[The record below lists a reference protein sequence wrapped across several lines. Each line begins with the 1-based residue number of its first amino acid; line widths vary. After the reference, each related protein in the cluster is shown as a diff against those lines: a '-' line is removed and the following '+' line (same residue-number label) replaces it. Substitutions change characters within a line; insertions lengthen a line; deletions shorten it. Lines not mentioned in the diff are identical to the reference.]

1 MKIAFYAPLKPPT
14 HPSPS
19 GDRKMARLLMHA
31 LRGAGHDVELASQF
45 RSWEGHGDLHRQL
58 RLRRV
63 GERLQQRLIRRY
75 QKRDQS
81 ARPDIWFTY
90 HLYHKAPDWLGPGVC
105 RELGLP
111 YLVAEASHASKQE
124 NGRWADGYRASTD
137 ALSRASAVIALN
149 RADIPGIEP
158 LLTSSTEL
166 VYLKPFQEIV
176 PTCNGTA
183 REMARQQLAGEL
195 SADPTVVW
203 MLTVGMMRAGAKLS
217 SYRLLAWA
225 LRRIVDC
232 DWRLIVVGDG
242 VCRSEVEN
250 AFQDMRHKVIFAG
263 LRAAEEFPC
272 FHAAADMFVWPAI
285 DEAYGM
291 AILEAQS
298 AGLPV
303 VAGSCGGVPDIVR
316 DEMTGL
322 LVPEGDTNRFAE
334 ATKRLLNDQNRRR
347 VMGQKAGQLMAREHD
362 IGSASRVLG
371 QVVSRVSGL

>member
-1 MKIAFYAPLKPPT
+1 M
-14 HPSPS
+14 
-19 GDRKMARLLMHA
+19 
-31 LRGAGHDVELASQF
+31 
-45 RSWEGHGDLHRQL
+45 
-58 RLRRV
+58 
-63 GERLQQRLIRRY
+63 
-75 QKRDQS
+75 
-81 ARPDIWFTY
+81 
-90 HLYHKAPDWLGPGVC
+90 C

-111 YLVAEASHASKQE
+111 YLVAEASHAPKQE

-158 LLTSSTEL
+158 LLTPSTEL
-166 VYLKPFQEIV
+166 VYLKPFQEV
-176 PTCNGTA
+176 APTGDGRRAKWRDSNSPVSY
-183 REMARQQLAGEL
+183 RP
-195 SADPTVVW
+195 SPSVVW

-217 SYRLLAWA
+217 SYRLLARA

-263 LRAAEEFPC
+263 LRAADEFPC